1 MREVK
6 NKKPIGSALKEIL
19 EVQEDIEKS
28 RRPKRSHAEGWE
40 PGVVWNGNEG
50 TVTTSGMLAENAPDW
65 ETVLRVWGLDP
76 AHFDVV
82 EPVLFNVW
90 GDTLGVLNRQW
101 KGKVVRKSSGANA
114 DVREMIDEI
123 KKHRPGKP
131 LIADG
136 NSAMIV
142 TISDLQ
148 LGKGENGGSAAIVE
162 RFLAGINEVEY
173 RWRELLKGGRPL
185 SRLLVVG
192 LGDIIESCDGHYDMQ
207 AFQTD
212 LDRREQVTVA
222 RRLITKA
229 ITQWAKFAPSV
240 VVACVPGNHGENRRG
255 GKAFTNFGDNDD
267 VAVFEQVAEIL
278 AANPDSYGHV
288 SFLIPKNDLTLTI
301 DVYGTIVALAH
312 GHQAR
317 SGSGG
322 AIGKVQSWWAK
333 QALGM
338 QPVADATLL
347 LTGHYHHLAIAQHG
361 ARTHIQSPALDGG
374 SQWFKEVAGVD
385 APRGILTLVVNG
397 EGWDDLKVLPCK
409 TSLSD

>member
-6 NKKPIGSALKEIL
+6 KKSPVKSALKEIL
-19 EVQEDIEKS
+19 EVQNEIEQS
-28 RRPKRSHAEGWE
+28 RRPKRQHPEGWE

-50 TVTTSGMLAENAPDW
+50 TITTSGMPAENAPDW
-65 ETVLRVWGLDP
+65 DTVLKVWGLDP

-90 GDTLGVLNRQW
+90 GDTLGILNRQW
-101 KGKVVRKSSGANA
+101 KGKVVRKAAGASA
-114 DVREMIDEI
+114 DVQEMIEEI
-123 KKHRPGKP
+123 KKHKPGKP
-131 LIADG
+131 VITEGD
-136 NSAMIV
+136 SAMVV

-173 RWRELLKGGRPL
+173 RWRELSKSGRPL
-185 SRLLVVG
+185 SKLVVVG

-278 AANPDSYGHV
+278 AANPDAYGHV
-288 SFLIPKNDLTLTI
+288 SFVIPKNDLTLTI
-301 DVYGTIVALAH
+301 DVCGTIVALAH

-317 SGSGG
+317 SGGGG
-322 AIGKVQSWWAK
+322 AIGKVQNWWAK

-397 EGWDDLKVLPCK
+397 EGWDDLKVLPCR
-409 TSLSD
+409 TEVSA